1 MNLML
6 NGDESTS
13 LSWSCVVTAAN
24 YVLHTSAFDL
34 LDSNTLISYCC
45 EELVNKASYSNN
57 VMSEPEEVWRSGQTA
72 WKLLSMIN
80 MNVKSVLFN
89 CSSVR
94 GTG

>member
-13 LSWSCVVTAAN
+13 LSLSCVVTAAN

-34 LDSNTLISYCC
+34 LESNTLISYCC

-57 VMSEPEEVWRSGQTA
+57 VMSEPEGGLAVWSDGVET
-72 WKLLSMIN
+72 
-80 MNVKSVLFN
+80 SVN
-89 CSSVR
+89 DQHEC
-94 GTG
+94 